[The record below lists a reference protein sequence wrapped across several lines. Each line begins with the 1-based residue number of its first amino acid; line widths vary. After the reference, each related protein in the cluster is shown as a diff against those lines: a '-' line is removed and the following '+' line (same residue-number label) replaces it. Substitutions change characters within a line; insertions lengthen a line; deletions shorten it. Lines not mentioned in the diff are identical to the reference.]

1 MTTPFIPIAFPN
13 KISLPDGFTV
23 LAADIGGTKTDVALF
38 IIEKNKFNVI
48 KEKKYLSKDW
58 TSISDI
64 IQDFGVTPQPNR
76 LSISVAG
83 PVDEGVSKL
92 TNLNW
97 VVNIYE
103 LAEKFNIE
111 QGYLLNDLEANAYGM
126 AALEEK
132 DFKIVY
138 AGKGPSKSNAAII
151 SPGTGLGEAGLFFNG
166 ESYHPFATEGGHKDF
181 GPHNE
186 MEISLYRYLQE
197 KYGHVSWERVVSGMG
212 IYTIYQFLRDIMGRE
227 EPMWLKGKLN
237 SGDPAAT
244 ISMAADEGCAICLE
258 TLELF
263 VTYLAEEAA
272 NLALQLNAKGGIYIG
287 GGIVPKIWNE
297 HLEGLFLA
305 SFFKVGRLKYLM
317 EQVPVLIILNPKT
330 AMLGS
335 AYYGAYGA
343 VNATVRH

>member
-1 MTTPFIPIAFPN
+1 MDTPFIPIAFPN
-13 KISLPDGFTV
+13 KTSLPDGFTV

-38 IIEKNKFNVI
+38 KIEHGNFNII
-48 KEKKYLSKDW
+48 KEKKYITKEWDSMTDVVL
-58 TSISDI
+58 
-64 IQDFGVTPQPNR
+64 DFGVPPKLNR

-83 PVDEGVSKL
+83 PVNDGESKL

-103 LAEKFNIE
+103 LSEKFKIG
-111 QGYLLNDLEANAYGM
+111 QAYLLNDLEANAYGL

-138 AGKGPSKSNAAII
+138 AGKGLSKGNAAII
-151 SPGTGLGEAGLFFNG
+151 SPGTGLGEAGLFFDG
-166 ESYHPFATEGGHKDF
+166 QSYHPFATEGGHKDF

-186 MEISLYRYLQE
+186 MEISLYRFLQE

-212 IYTIYQFLRDIMGRE
+212 IYTIYQFLRDVMGRE
-227 EPMWLKGKLN
+227 EPLWLKEKLT
-237 SGDPAAT
+237 SDDPAAT
-244 ISMAADEGCAICLE
+244 ISRMAEKSCPICLE

-297 HLEGLFLA
+297 HFEELFLA

-317 EQVPVLIILNPKT
+317 EQVPVNIILNAKT
-330 AMLGS
+330 ALLGA

-343 VNATVRH
+343 VKTIVKK

>member
-13 KISLPDGFTV
+13 KTSLPDGFTV
-23 LAADIGGTKTDVALF
+23 LGADIGGTKTDVALF
-38 IIEKNKFNVI
+38 KIEKNNFNII
-48 KEKKYLSKDW
+48 KEKKYHSKDW
-58 TSISDI
+58 TSIADI
-64 IQDFGVTPQPNR
+64 IQDFGVTPKPNR

-83 PVDEGVSKL
+83 PVNDGESKL

-97 VVNIYE
+97 VVNIDE
-103 LAEKFNIE
+103 LAEKLKIE
-111 QGYLLNDLEANAYGM
+111 QIYLLNDLEANAYGM

-138 AGKGPSKSNAAII
+138 AGKGPSKNNAAII

-186 MEISLYRYLQE
+186 MEVSLYRFLQE

-212 IYTIYQFLRDIMGRE
+212 IYTIYQFLRDVMGRE
-227 EPMWLKGKLN
+227 EPLWLKAKLT

-244 ISMAADEGCAICLE
+244 ISMAADKSCPICLE

-272 NLALQLNAKGGIYIG
+272 NLALQLNAKGGIFIG

-297 HLEGLFLA
+297 HFEEIFLA

-317 EQVPVLIILNPKT
+317 EQVPVKIILNPKT
-330 AMLGS
+330 AMLGA

-343 VNATVRH
+343 VTKTVKH